1 MMEASKL
8 LIASI
13 VICLVFVGAWADAGA
28 EEEVV
33 VQHLAPDSALKLEL
47 EQLRS
52 KISSLEASILDRTRD
67 LKSKDETITHL
78 EMIIEE
84 KSKTLLSLQS
94 EIESVQKG
102 AGDAEELVK
111 KAHARAGELEK
122 QLQKINDEQKRRIQK
137 TERALHVAEEE
148 LMRAQLEAT
157 AKSKELSQALRCING
172 ASCTTPSRRICPW
185 SMVTTL
191 VCHSYQS
198 LSGMYYVEMLVG
210 IDVKHL
216 MITLMVTFQELAAT
230 YWKHHAKPTLDVF
243 LHKALEKSAQAQ
255 KRMEPHLEMAKNK
268 WIPAIKERWV
278 ILATNAEPY
287 VHTLSAKTAEVYHT
301 SKDAIATHV
310 VKGQELGGPYFQA
323 AKRFSKPYIDQVATI
338 TKPHVNKVQVA
349 LKPYKKRIVRAYGK
363 FHKSAMVYH
372 HQVQAGIHEHLKKY
386 ELTKP
391 LATKELVWFMVYQI
405 LPLCHQ
411 IFEFHIIKSFIGQQ
425 YNNYYM
431 DMQASALLALPIF
444 LVYRFLSDI
453 FCSKNTRKPTRNVH
467 GSHTHRRPKRRLADK

>member
-8 LIASI
+8 LIAST

-52 KISSLEASILDRTRD
+52 KISALEASILDRTRD

-122 QLQKINDEQKRRIQK
+122 QMAKLRNDIELQNKRRVALDVQAGETEKKVGELNLKLENLQKINDEQKRRIQK
-137 TERALHVAEEE
+137 TEHALHVAEEE
-148 LMRAQLEAT
+148 LMRAQLET
-157 AKSKELSQALRCING
+157 RAKSKELSQAHGAWLPRWFAAHIN
-172 ASCTTPSRRICPW
+172 RY
-185 SMVTTL
+185 L
-191 VCHSYQS
+191 
-198 LSGMYYVEMLVG
+198 
-210 IDVKHL
+210 
-216 MITLMVTFQELAAT
+216 ELAAT

-287 VHTLSAKTAEVYHT
+287 VHTLSAKTVEVYHT

-310 VKGQELGGPYFQA
+310 VKVQELGGPYFQA

-338 TKPHVNKVQVA
+338 TKPHFKKVQFA

-363 FHKSAMVYH
+363 FHKSATVYH

-391 LATKELVWFMVYQI
+391 LATKELVWFM
-405 LPLCHQ
+405 
-411 IFEFHIIKSFIGQQ
+411 
-425 YNNYYM
+425 
-431 DMQASALLALPIF
+431 ASALLALPIF

-453 FCSKNTRKPTRNVH
+453 LCSKNTRKPTRNAH
-467 GSHTHRRPKRRLADK
+467 GSHTHRRPKRRHPDK

>member
-8 LIASI
+8 PIASI

-33 VQHLAPDSALKLEL
+33 VQHLASDSALKLEV

-52 KISSLEASILDRTRD
+52 KISVLEASILDRTRD

-111 KAHARAGELEK
+111 KAHARADELEK
-122 QLQKINDEQKRRIQK
+122 QMEKLRNDIELQNKRRVALDAQAGETEKKVGELNLKLENLQKINDEQKRRIQK

-157 AKSKELSQALRCING
+157 AKSKELSQARGAWLPRWFAAHIN
-172 ASCTTPSRRICPW
+172 RY
-185 SMVTTL
+185 L
-191 VCHSYQS
+191 
-198 LSGMYYVEMLVG
+198 
-210 IDVKHL
+210 
-216 MITLMVTFQELAAT
+216 ELATT

-287 VHTLSAKTAEVYHT
+287 VHTFSAKAIEVYHT

-310 VKGQELGGPYFQA
+310 VKVQKLGGPYFQA

-349 LKPYKKRIVRAYGK
+349 LKPYKKRIVRAYRM
-363 FHKSAMVYH
+363 FHKSATVYH

-386 ELTKP
+386 ELTKA
-391 LATKELVWFMVYQI
+391 LATKELVWFM
-405 LPLCHQ
+405 
-411 IFEFHIIKSFIGQQ
+411 
-425 YNNYYM
+425 
-431 DMQASALLALPIF
+431 ASALLALPIF
-444 LVYRFLSDI
+444 LVYKFLSDI
-453 FCSKNTRKPTRNVH
+453 FCSKTTRKPTRNAH
-467 GSHTHRRPKRRLADK
+467 GNHTHRRPKRRLADK